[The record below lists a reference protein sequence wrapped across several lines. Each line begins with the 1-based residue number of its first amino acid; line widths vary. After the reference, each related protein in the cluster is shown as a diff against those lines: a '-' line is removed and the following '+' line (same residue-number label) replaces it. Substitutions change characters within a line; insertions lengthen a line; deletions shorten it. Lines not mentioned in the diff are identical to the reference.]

1 MIAWFSAWFA
11 KWTSQIV
18 VAAII
23 LLAAATL
30 AFGAAR
36 ALRDTISDAVATAE
50 KSRDAYW
57 SQQIAEANE
66 AAAKNIIEQMKAS
79 RPHRKSPAEINR
91 LNNKVLELEDAN
103 AALSDTPAVA
113 SMSIA
118 HGCSTTSSSEG
129 KPILRTE
136 FVRGKC
142 RLRRASHA
150 IRLSLCLIA
159 HCRQK
164 S

>member
-1 MIAWFSAWFA
+1 MIAALSAWFA

-50 KSRDAYW
+50 KARDADW
-57 SQQIAEANE
+57 SRQIAEANE

-79 RPHRKSPAEINR
+79 LNAQEKAQAEINR

-103 AALSDTPAVA
+103 AALSDTPGSGIDVDR
-113 SMSIA
+113 SRLLNNQFL
-118 HGCSTTSSSEG
+118 GG
-129 KPILRTE
+129 KANPPY
-136 FVRGKC
+136 
-142 RLRRASHA
+142 
-150 IRLSLCLIA
+150 
-159 HCRQK
+159 
-164 S
+164 

>member
-23 LLAAATL
+23 LLVAAIL

-50 KSRDAYW
+50 KARDADW
-57 SQQIAEANE
+57 SRQIAEANE

-79 RPHRKSPAEINR
+79 QAAQEKAQAEINR

-103 AALSDTPAVA
+103 AALSDTPGSGIDVDR
-113 SMSIA
+113 SRLLNNQFL
-118 HGCSTTSSSEG
+118 GG
-129 KPILRTE
+129 KANPPY
-136 FVRGKC
+136 
-142 RLRRASHA
+142 
-150 IRLSLCLIA
+150 
-159 HCRQK
+159 
-164 S
+164 

>member
-50 KSRDAYW
+50 KARDADW
-57 SQQIAEANE
+57 SRQIAEANE

-79 RPHRKSPAEINR
+79 QAVQEKAQAEINR

-103 AALSDTPAVA
+103 AALSDTPGSGIDVDR
-113 SMSIA
+113 SRLLNNQFL
-118 HGCSTTSSSEG
+118 GG
-129 KPILRTE
+129 KANPPY
-136 FVRGKC
+136 
-142 RLRRASHA
+142 
-150 IRLSLCLIA
+150 
-159 HCRQK
+159 
-164 S
+164 

>member
-50 KSRDAYW
+50 KARDSDWSR
-57 SQQIAEANE
+57 QIAEANE

-79 RPHRKSPAEINR
+79 QAVQEKAQAEINR

-103 AALSDTPAVA
+103 AALSDTPGSGIDVDR
-113 SMSIA
+113 SRLLNNQFL
-118 HGCSTTSSSEG
+118 GG
-129 KPILRTE
+129 KANPPY
-136 FVRGKC
+136 
-142 RLRRASHA
+142 
-150 IRLSLCLIA
+150 
-159 HCRQK
+159 
-164 S
+164 

>member
-36 ALRDTISDAVATAE
+36 ALRDTIGDVVAIAE
-50 KSRDAYW
+50 KGRDAHW
-57 SQQIAEANE
+57 SRQIAEANE

-79 RPHRKSPAEINR
+79 QAVQEKAQAEINR

-103 AALSDTPAVA
+103 AALSDTPGSGIDVDR
-113 SMSIA
+113 SRLLNNQFL
-118 HGCSTTSSSEG
+118 GG
-129 KPILRTE
+129 KANPPY
-136 FVRGKC
+136 
-142 RLRRASHA
+142 
-150 IRLSLCLIA
+150 
-159 HCRQK
+159 
-164 S
+164 

>member
-11 KWTSQIV
+11 KRTSQIV

-50 KSRDAYW
+50 KARDADW
-57 SQQIAEANE
+57 SRQIAEANE

-79 RPHRKSPAEINR
+79 QAVQEKAQAEINR

-103 AALSDTPAVA
+103 AALSDTPGSGIDVDR
-113 SMSIA
+113 SRLLNNQFL
-118 HGCSTTSSSEG
+118 GG
-129 KPILRTE
+129 KANPPY
-136 FVRGKC
+136 
-142 RLRRASHA
+142 
-150 IRLSLCLIA
+150 
-159 HCRQK
+159 
-164 S
+164 

>member
-1 MIAWFSAWFA
+1 MIAALSAWFG

-18 VAAII
+18 VATII

-50 KSRDAYW
+50 KARDAYW

-79 RPHRKSPAEINR
+79 QAAQEKAQAEINR
-91 LNNKVLELEDAN
+91 LNNKVFELEDAN
-103 AALSDTPAVA
+103 AALSDTPGSGIDVDR
-113 SMSIA
+113 SRLLNNQFL
-118 HGCSTTSSSEG
+118 GG
-129 KPILRTE
+129 KANPPY
-136 FVRGKC
+136 
-142 RLRRASHA
+142 
-150 IRLSLCLIA
+150 
-159 HCRQK
+159 
-164 S
+164 

>member
-36 ALRDTISDAVATAE
+36 ALHDTISDAVATAE
-50 KSRDAYW
+50 KARDADW
-57 SQQIAEANE
+57 SRQIAEANE

-79 RPHRKSPAEINR
+79 QAVQEKAQAEINR

-103 AALSDTPAVA
+103 AALSDTPGSGIDVDR
-113 SMSIA
+113 SRLLNNQFL
-118 HGCSTTSSSEG
+118 GG
-129 KPILRTE
+129 KANPPY
-136 FVRGKC
+136 
-142 RLRRASHA
+142 
-150 IRLSLCLIA
+150 
-159 HCRQK
+159 
-164 S
+164 

>member
-23 LLAAATL
+23 LLVAATL

-36 ALRDTISDAVATAE
+36 ALRDTITDAVATAE
-50 KSRDAYW
+50 KARDADW
-57 SQQIAEANE
+57 SRQIAEANE

-79 RPHRKSPAEINR
+79 LAAQEKAQAEINR

-103 AALSDTPAVA
+103 AALSDTPGSGIDVDR
-113 SMSIA
+113 SRLLNNQFL
-118 HGCSTTSSSEG
+118 GG
-129 KPILRTE
+129 KANPPY
-136 FVRGKC
+136 
-142 RLRRASHA
+142 
-150 IRLSLCLIA
+150 
-159 HCRQK
+159 
-164 S
+164 

>member
-1 MIAWFSAWFA
+1 MIAWFSAWFS

-50 KSRDAYW
+50 KARDADW
-57 SQQIAEANE
+57 SRQIAEANE

-79 RPHRKSPAEINR
+79 QAAQEKAQAEINR

-103 AALSDTPAVA
+103 AALSDTPGSGIDVDR
-113 SMSIA
+113 SRLLNNQFL
-118 HGCSTTSSSEG
+118 GG
-129 KPILRTE
+129 KANPPY
-136 FVRGKC
+136 
-142 RLRRASHA
+142 
-150 IRLSLCLIA
+150 
-159 HCRQK
+159 
-164 S
+164 

>member
-50 KSRDAYW
+50 KARDAYW
-57 SQQIAEANE
+57 SQQIAVANE

-79 RPHRKSPAEINR
+79 QAAQEKAQAEINR
-91 LNNKVLELEDAN
+91 LNNKVFELEDAN
-103 AALSDTPAVA
+103 AALSDTPGSGIDVDR
-113 SMSIA
+113 SRLLNNQFL
-118 HGCSTTSSSEG
+118 GG
-129 KPILRTE
+129 KANPPY
-136 FVRGKC
+136 
-142 RLRRASHA
+142 
-150 IRLSLCLIA
+150 
-159 HCRQK
+159 
-164 S
+164 

>member
-36 ALRDTISDAVATAE
+36 ALRDTIGDAVATAE
-50 KSRDAYW
+50 KARDADW
-57 SQQIAEANE
+57 SRQIAEANE

-79 RPHRKSPAEINR
+79 QAAQEKAQAEINR

-103 AALSDTPAVA
+103 AALSDTPGSGIDVDR
-113 SMSIA
+113 SRLLNNQFL
-118 HGCSTTSSSEG
+118 GG
-129 KPILRTE
+129 KANPPY
-136 FVRGKC
+136 
-142 RLRRASHA
+142 
-150 IRLSLCLIA
+150 
-159 HCRQK
+159 
-164 S
+164 

>member
-36 ALRDTISDAVATAE
+36 ALRDTITDAVATAE
-50 KSRDAYW
+50 KARDADW
-57 SQQIAEANE
+57 SRQLAEANE

-79 RPHRKSPAEINR
+79 QAVQEKAQAEINR

-103 AALSDTPAVA
+103 AALSDTPGSGIDVDR
-113 SMSIA
+113 SRLLNNQFL
-118 HGCSTTSSSEG
+118 GG
-129 KPILRTE
+129 KANPPY
-136 FVRGKC
+136 
-142 RLRRASHA
+142 
-150 IRLSLCLIA
+150 
-159 HCRQK
+159 
-164 S
+164 

>member
-23 LLAAATL
+23 MLAAATL

-36 ALRDTISDAVATAE
+36 ALRDTISDAVETAE
-50 KSRDAYW
+50 KACDADWSR
-57 SQQIAEANE
+57 QIAEANE

-79 RPHRKSPAEINR
+79 QAAQEKAQTEINR

-103 AALSDTPAVA
+103 AALSDTPGSGIDVDR
-113 SMSIA
+113 SRLLNNQFI
-118 HGCSTTSSSEG
+118 GG
-129 KPILRTE
+129 KANPPY
-136 FVRGKC
+136 
-142 RLRRASHA
+142 
-150 IRLSLCLIA
+150 
-159 HCRQK
+159 
-164 S
+164 

>member
-79 RPHRKSPAEINR
+79 QAAQEKAQAEINR

-103 AALSDTPAVA
+103 AALSDTPGSGIDVDR
-113 SMSIA
+113 SRLLNNQFL
-118 HGCSTTSSSEG
+118 GG
-129 KPILRTE
+129 KANPPY
-136 FVRGKC
+136 
-142 RLRRASHA
+142 
-150 IRLSLCLIA
+150 
-159 HCRQK
+159 
-164 S
+164 